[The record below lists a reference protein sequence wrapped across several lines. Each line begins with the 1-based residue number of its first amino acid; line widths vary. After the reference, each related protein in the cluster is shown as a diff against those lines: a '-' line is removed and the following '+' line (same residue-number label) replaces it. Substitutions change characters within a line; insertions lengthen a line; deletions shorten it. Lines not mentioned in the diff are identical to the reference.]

1 MTNPGVIWKK
11 IQRPLALTVLC
22 GAMMASLTG
31 CIALVAGGAI
41 SGTLAASDRR
51 TFGAQTEDTTIQ
63 VKGASKIRNVV
74 GDAGHI
80 NINSFNRRV
89 LLTGEV
95 RDEAMKAAAER
106 ELRSVEG
113 VISVTNELEIA
124 GPASYTSRSNDTL
137 ITGKVKASLVDA
149 KDISANSYQVVTE
162 RGTVYLQGRVTQRE
176 GKIGADIARGVS
188 GVNKVVKVFE
198 YITDEEYKQY
208 QPTPAAST
216 GSSSSSNSSSADSG
230 GATTHSVQ

>member
-1 MTNPGVIWKK
+1 MTNPGAIWKT
-11 IQRPLALTVLC
+11 IQRPLALSVLC
-22 GAMMASLTG
+22 ATMLTSLTG

-41 SGTLAASDRR
+41 TGTLAASDRR
-51 TFGAQTEDTTIQ
+51 TFGAQTEDTAIQ
-63 VKGASKIRNVV
+63 VKGANKVRNVV

-106 ELRSVEG
+106 ELRGVEG

-137 ITGKVKASLVDA
+137 ITTKVKASLVDA

-162 RGTVYLQGRVTQRE
+162 RGTVYLQGRVTERE
-176 GKIGADIARGVS
+176 GRIGADIARGVS

-198 YITDEEYKQY
+198 YITEDEYKQY
-208 QPTPAAST
+208 QATPAPAPAPAA
-216 GSSSSSNSSSADSG
+216 GSNADSG